1 MSTASPKQEKP
12 GLWRRLTRWFR
23 HVNTRSTLLIVVF
36 GLAALAL
43 LYAAITPK
51 RYDLRVGTV
60 SRHTITATRDVE
72 DTVATEE
79 KKKAA
84 ANAVEPTYIF
94 QEGASEEVLQNLSE
108 VFTEL
113 RTVQQYGLTLRGDLT
128 ERELRSHTFED
139 AELEYAQNL
148 VTLMPLTRYQAT
160 TLLRTSTE
168 DYDNM
173 VTYVTQAVENSLNT
187 MIREGT
193 VPQSISTIQ
202 QIVGYRVEISLYQNI
217 VPSVLRLC
225 VKPNMIIDQA
235 STETARE
242 AVMATVEPVMLL
254 QGENI
259 VLEGER
265 VTASQVAM
273 LKTLGLLEGEAGI
286 DWTVY
291 LGGALLVLAVLIHLR
306 LMVRLVAKHILQD
319 LRKAAVLSIVLALSF
334 GISYALSTFVN
345 AYLSTTV
352 LASMLLAALLGHAA
366 ASACF
371 ATVPVLTAVFAV
383 GISSGF
389 SADTLAVLLAGLISS
404 VVCIRFLMGKPQRT
418 RMLLCGLVAAATS
431 AVTVLATGLL
441 SSLPIDSVRINTLWV
456 AAGGAISAL
465 IAVGLQP
472 LFEAVFNLAT
482 PSKLLEL
489 SNPNQPLLRR
499 LLLEASGTY
508 HHSIVVANLAEAAA
522 EKIGANPLLAR
533 TAAYYHDIGKLKRPL
548 YFKENQMGVNPHDNA
563 DPRISAAILTSHT
576 RDGYQLAQKYR
587 LPREIQQIILEHHGD
602 TPVMYF
608 YHKATQQANGKP
620 VDIADF
626 RYAGPRPS
634 TKESTV
640 VMLADT
646 VEAAVRSMS
655 TPTPERIE
663 EFIIRLVRGKLEDG
677 QLSDSPITLQDID
690 GICSAFCQV
699 LHGVFHERIEYPDV
713 KLPARP
719 LHEDAAPAEP
729 KAPEAP
735 KAADE
740 PKPPVVPKAEPKE
753 ELKAEPKEAPKEAPK
768 AEPKE
773 EPKPE
778 PEEEPKETPEEEP
791 AAAPAPAETP
801 AAEAPAETEHTDET
815 AVEH

>member
-1 MSTASPKQEKP
+1 MKNTSSSGEKP
-12 GLWRRLTRWFR
+12 GLWARFTAAVRRANA
-23 HVNTRSTLLIVVF
+23 HSTLLIALF
-36 GLAALAL
+36 GIAALAL
-43 LYAAITPK
+43 LYAAITPI
-51 RYDLRVGTV
+51 RYDLRVGSV
-60 SRHTITATRDVE
+60 SRHTITAPRDVE
-72 DTVATEE
+72 DTLATEE
-79 KKKAA
+79 KRRAA
-84 ANAVEPTYIF
+84 ASAVEPTYIF
-94 QEGASEEVLQNLSE
+94 KEGASEEVLQNLAT

-113 RTVQQYGLTLRGDLT
+113 RTVQQYGLTIRGNMS
-128 ERELRSHTFED
+128 ERELRTHVFED

-148 VTLMPLTRYQAT
+148 VTSMTLTRYQAT

-193 VPQSISTIQ
+193 TAQSITTIQ
-202 QIVGYRVEISLYQNI
+202 QIVGYSVEISLYQNI

-225 VKPNMIIDQA
+225 IKPNMVIDQA
-235 STETARE
+235 STDAAR
-242 AVMATVEPVMLL
+242 AQVMETVEPVMYL

-265 VTASQVAM
+265 VTASQLEM
-273 LKTLGLLEGEAGI
+273 LRSLGLLEGEASI
-286 DWTVY
+286 DWTMY
-291 LGGALLVLAVLIHLR
+291 LGGALLVLAVVIHLR
-306 LMVRLVAKHILQD
+306 LMVRLVAKQVLQD
-319 LRKAAVLSIVLALSF
+319 TRKSAVLSIALTIGF
-334 GISYALSTFVN
+334 GVSYVMSTYVN
-345 AYLSTTV
+345 AYFSTTV
-352 LASMLLAALLGHAA
+352 LASMLLAGLLGHAA

-371 ATVPVLTAVFAV
+371 ATVPVLTAIFAV

-418 RMLLCGLVAAATS
+418 RMLLCGLVAAATN
-431 AVTVLATGLL
+431 ALVVLATGLL
-441 SSLPIDSVRINTLWV
+441 SSLATETVRLNALWA
-456 AAGGAISAL
+456 AAGGAVSAL
-465 IAVGLQP
+465 IAIGLQP

-548 YFKENQMGVNPHDNA
+548 YFKENQMGVNPHDST

-576 RDGYQLAQKYR
+576 RDGIQLAQKYR

-608 YHKATQQANGKP
+608 YHKALQQADGQP

-655 TPTPERIE
+655 APTPEKIE
-663 EFIIRLVRGKLEDG
+663 EFIVRLVRGKLEDG

-690 GICSAFCQV
+690 GICEAFCQV
-699 LHGVFHERIEYPDV
+699 LHGVFHERIEYPDM
-713 KLPARP
+713 KLPPRP
-719 LHEDAAPAEP
+719 LHESAAPAQAPAPEPAAPETPKPAEPEAPAEP
-729 KAPEAP
+729 AQPAEAAP
-735 KAADE
+735 K
-740 PKPPVVPKAEPKE
+740 
-753 ELKAEPKEAPKEAPK
+753 
-768 AEPKE
+768 
-773 EPKPE
+773 
-778 PEEEPKETPEEEP
+778 
-791 AAAPAPAETP
+791 
-801 AAEAPAETEHTDET
+801 TDET
-815 AVEH
+815 APGEPVEPAPEAITENTDTAPAAAEETIPEAAGEAAEETTTQAEETDEAAVEH